1 MKYRLFCFKFDPRKG
16 GGLEYTACIFC
27 WMHHGHNVSLLL
39 LLQSDLYT
47 KAFGEEL
54 SLLEFC

>member
-1 MKYRLFCFKFDPRKG
+1 MKYRLSCFKLDPRKG
-16 GGLEYTACIFC
+16 GVLEYTVCIFC
-27 WMHHGHNVSLLL
+27 WMHHRHNASLLY

-47 KAFGEEL
+47 KELGEEL